1 MEPQN
6 VRYHEVQ
13 LELFKKELEEHPQLS
28 MERFCKEHNA
38 RSNTKSFFID

>member
-13 LELFKKELEEHPQLS
+13 LELFK
-28 MERFCKEHNA
+28 
-38 RSNTKSFFID
+38 NTCTNRHIVTCDFDITLIGET